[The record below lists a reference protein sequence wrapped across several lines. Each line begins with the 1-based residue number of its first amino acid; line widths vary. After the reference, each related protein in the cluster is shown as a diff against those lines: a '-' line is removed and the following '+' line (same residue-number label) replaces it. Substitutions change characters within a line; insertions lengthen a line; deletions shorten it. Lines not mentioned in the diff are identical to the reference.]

1 MIPFTLAISTWLL
14 LSGYILVESERLNDR
29 RDR

>member
-1 MIPFTLAISTWLL
+1 MATFGLAISTWLL
-14 LSGYILVESERLNDR
+14 LSGYILVESGRINDR